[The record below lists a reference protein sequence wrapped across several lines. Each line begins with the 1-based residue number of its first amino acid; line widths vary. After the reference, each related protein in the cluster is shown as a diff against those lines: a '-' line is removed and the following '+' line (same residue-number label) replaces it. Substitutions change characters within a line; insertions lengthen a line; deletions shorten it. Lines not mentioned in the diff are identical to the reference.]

1 MWSGLDNCIACNKF
15 AIQTHL
21 WSVEMP
27 VVKNFEHSSI
37 QVSAYKFIF
46 WDESVSKHKKVK
58 PLKYTRSMITQF
70 T

>member
-1 MWSGLDNCIACNKF
+1 MWSGLDNCIACSKF

-27 VVKNFEHSSI
+27 VVTNFEHSSI
-37 QVSAYKFIF
+37 QVSTYKFIF
-46 WDESVSKHKKVK
+46 WDESVSKHKKIK
-58 PLKYTRSMITQF
+58 LLKYARSMITQF